1 LLLCTLCVLP
11 PAALL
16 RASSPLTAACSQGR
30 NELLLPGL
38 QEEQAVQQNL

>member
-16 RASSPLTAACSQGR
+16 RAMSPLTAACSQGR
-30 NELLLPGL
+30 NELLLLLPGL
-38 QEEQAVQQNL
+38 QEQK